1 MHLRAVLNQ
10 VYSSGQN
17 SSMDFHISTVALDV
31 GNFCERI
38 VGTIILCDLHVL
50 FSLECHRHLRVN
62 GIQPLLTAKRWEESL
77 SIVAV
82 HPAVE
87 KGIGKG
93 RAHGN
98 DVEHSEDEFVFLQVQ
113 DVAVNV
119 NSKLEGMEGQ
129 PADCKHHHHSS
140 KASIL
145 QCSAFFLEQFSHPY
159 MTTGKNHSFD
169 YTDFVSKV
177 MSLLFNMLSRLVI
190 AFLPRRKCLLISWLQ
205 SPLAVILEPKK
216 RLRIYLY

>member
-1 MHLRAVLNQ
+1 MHLHALLNQ

-17 SSMDFHISTVALDV
+17 SPMDFHMSVALDI
-31 GNFCERI
+31 GSLCERI
-38 VGTIILCDLHVL
+38 VGTIILCDLQVL
-50 FSLECHRHLRVN
+50 FSLERHRHLRVN
-62 GIQPLLTAKRWEESL
+62 GVQPLLTAKCWEESL

-93 RAHGN
+93 GAHGN

-129 PADCKHHHHSS
+129 PADRKHHHHTH
-140 KASIL
+140 
-145 QCSAFFLEQFSHPY
+145 QHFGGFLPPL
-159 MTTGKNHSFD
+159 M
-169 YTDFVSKV
+169 VVV
-177 MSLLFNMLSRLVI
+177 MSSSRTDMVLKLTPDTSVG
-190 AFLPRRKCLLISWLQ
+190 
-205 SPLAVILEPKK
+205 K
-216 RLRIYLY
+216 RDDAQRQNIQD